1 MRRIVLA
8 LTLLLTALS
17 AAGRQ
22 RVRNLEID
30 LHLLSKGGVV
40 FHERWDLDTGD
51 DITEWYL
58 VRGNLGDIEVFNLR
72 VFEKGQEFTD
82 TGEWDVDRTLS
93 QKAGKSG
100 IVHKTNGVEL
110 CWGVGSH

>member
-22 RVRNLEID
+22 RVRNLEIE
-30 LHLLSKGGVV
+30 LYLLPSGGVV
-40 FHERWDLDTGD
+40 FHERWDISTGN

-82 TGEWDVDRTLS
+82 TGDQSLL
-93 QKAGKSG
+93 
-100 IVHKTNGVEL
+100 IVYQGLALEIINV
-110 CWGVGSH
+110 VIINRI